1 MMSDADDS
9 GPQGPVDT
17 AFATSG
23 GEDTRDDARS
33 DRRVRAIRNA
43 PRAADMPVS
52 PAAAPKFSQPVR
64 QVVLMLVVLGLVG
77 AGGWLTYGRIIPIFR
92 VNPIL
97 NGTIFAVFVFG
108 VLTCFWQ
115 VAQLVTSVS
124 WIERFASR
132 RRNAAER
139 GIGTLPDGEGGAAP
153 RLLAPLAALLS
164 SGGHGAIST
173 ASSRS
178 ILESVAARID
188 ESRDITRYVA
198 NLLIFLGLLGTFYGL
213 AITVPAVVET
223 IRGLQPQEGESG
235 LEVFDKLMR
244 GLEGQLGGMGTAF
257 SSSLLGLAGS
267 LVVGLLELFA
277 THGQN
282 RFYRELEE
290 WMSGFTRVDLGE
302 GRGDPLD
309 QNAVAGFL
317 DQVAGQMADLH
328 EYYLQRDETR
338 AREAE
343 ASEARIRAM
352 AQGIDGLA
360 AQLLEQGRSAGQLSE
375 VTHQAFARMAE
386 GQEKLAER
394 LLQDTAQADSTPL
407 LARLAEGQDLLVETL
422 RQDRQGDAAS
432 DTASLLT
439 QLIHAQERLADHLGR
454 HLNDQA
460 EAGALLARLAEGQDR
475 LTGQLTPQPDSAAP
489 DLTPLLSRLIDG
501 QDRLIRLTERAPVIA
516 VDPDRPISE
525 QEQSDVIEAR
535 MHLRSIDY
543 QLARLTEEMA
553 AGRADM
559 VGELRQEMAALSR
572 AIRLLGQGDAT

>member
-1 MMSDADDS
+1 MSDADDN
-9 GPQGPVDT
+9 GPQGLVEG
-17 AFATSG
+17 AVATTG
-23 GEDTRDDARS
+23 GDDPRA
-33 DRRVRAIRNA
+33 DRRVRAIRSG
-43 PRAADMPVS
+43 PRPPEATVS
-52 PAAAPKFSQPVR
+52 QAVPPKFSQPVR
-64 QVVLMLVVLGLVG
+64 QVVLMLIVLGLVT
-77 AGGWLTYGRIIPIFR
+77 AGGWLAYGRIIPIFQ
-92 VNPIL
+92 VNPAL
-97 NGTIFAVFVFG
+97 NGSIFAVFVFG

-139 GIGTLPDGEGGAAP
+139 GLGALPDGEGGTAP

-164 SGGHGAIST
+164 GGGNGAIST

-235 LEVFDKLMR
+235 LEVFDKLMQ

-290 WMSGFTRVDLGE
+290 WMTGFTRVDLTEERGE
-302 GRGDPLD
+302 RLD
-309 QNAVAGFL
+309 GQAIAGFL

-338 AREAE
+338 TREAE

-360 AQLLEQGRSAGQLSE
+360 AQLLEQGRAAGQMSE
-375 VTHQAFARMAE
+375 ATQQAFLRMAE
-386 GQEKLAER
+386 GQEKLAET
-394 LLQDTAQADSTPL
+394 LLRNDRDPAPQMSDPAPL
-407 LARLAEGQDLLVETL
+407 LTRL
-422 RQDRQGDAAS
+422 
-432 DTASLLT
+432 
-439 QLIHAQERLADHLGR
+439 I
-454 HLNDQA
+454 
-460 EAGALLARLAEGQDR
+460 EGQDR
-475 LTGQLTPQPDSAAP
+475 LTETLLDDSRKVGVTDTA
-489 DLTPLLSRLIDG
+489 PLLARLVEGQEELTGHLAHRADMGAALTRLADG
-501 QDRLIRLTERAPVIA
+501 QDRLAASLTHDAARAMPDVAPLLARLIEGQDRLIKLTERAPVIA
-516 VDPDRPISE
+516 ADPDRPTSE

-543 QLARLTEEMA
+543 QLARMVEEMA

-559 VGELRQEMAALSR
+559 VGELRNEMAALSR